1 MSDPFKEWGRITLM
15 IKKQIRHMKKTTIRK
30 LFLQKR
36 LDLAQPEYKVLNAK
50 MMDQIAKID
59 WGIYK
64 NIHLFLSIAK
74 FNEVNTFSM
83 IDYWRAK
90 YPQLQ
95 IIIPRTDFE
104 KKEMEHV
111 LFDPKQIF
119 LEKNKFD
126 IPEPVGG
133 TLFPVE
139 QIDSVLVPLLAF
151 DKKGYRVGY
160 GKGFYDRFLA
170 QCCPNTQ
177 KIGLSFF
184 DPVDEIADAN
194 DQDVKLNTCICPGK
208 IWEF

>member
-1 MSDPFKEWGRITLM
+1 MN
-15 IKKQIRHMKKTTIRK
+15 KTTIRK
-30 LFLQKR
+30 RYLQKR
-36 LDLAQPEYKVLNAK
+36 LDLTQSEYEVLNAK
-50 MMDQIAKID
+50 MMGQVAKMD

-74 FNEVNTFSM
+74 HNEVDTFSM
-83 IDYWRAK
+83 VNYWRGE

-104 KKEMEHV
+104 KNEMEHV
-111 LFDPKQIF
+111 LFDREQI
-119 LEKNKFD
+119 LLKKNKFD
-126 IPEPVGG
+126 IPEPIGG

-139 QIDSVLVPLLAF
+139 QIDLVLVPLLTF
-151 DKKGYRVGY
+151 DKKGHRVGY

-170 QCCPNTQ
+170 QCRPNTQ

-194 DQDVKLNTCICPGK
+194 DQDVKLNKCICPDK

>member
-1 MSDPFKEWGRITLM
+1 MN
-15 IKKQIRHMKKTTIRK
+15 KTTIRK
-30 LFLQKR
+30 RYLQKR
-36 LDLAQPEYKVLNAK
+36 LDLARSEYEVLNIK
-50 MMDQIAKID
+50 MMEQIAKMD

-74 FNEVNTFSM
+74 FNEVDTFSM
-83 IDYWRAK
+83 IDYWRER
-90 YPQLQ
+90 YPKLQ
-95 IIIPRTDFE
+95 IIISRTDFE
-104 KKEMEHV
+104 KKEMEPV
-111 LFDPKQIF
+111 LFDPKQTF

-139 QIDSVLVPLLAF
+139 QIDLVLVPLLAF
-151 DKKGYRVGY
+151 DRKGHRVGY

-170 QCCPNTQ
+170 QCRSDTQ

-194 DQDVKLNTCICPGK
+194 DQDVKLNKCICPDK